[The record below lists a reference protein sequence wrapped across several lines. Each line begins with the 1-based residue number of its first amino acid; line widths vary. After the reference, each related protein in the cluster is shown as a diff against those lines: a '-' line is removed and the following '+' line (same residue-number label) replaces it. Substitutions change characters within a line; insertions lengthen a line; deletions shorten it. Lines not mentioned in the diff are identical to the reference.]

1 MRLSL
6 EFLSSSFDDMYM
18 FIITRGVRG
27 AFFMSMICRYG
38 EIVFRVGILSIL
50 PENDEVL

>member
-1 MRLSL
+1 MKIELGIFCRQ
-6 EFLSSSFDDMYM
+6 MYM

-27 AFFMSMICRYG
+27 AFLMSMICRYG